1 MQKGCE
7 KKFVEKRK
15 ILANYE
21 RNYLVIRKINRN
33 FATLFRGSCA
43 LFRFNRLI
51 NKDVGVRKV
60 CEKKIVFRSL
70 GADGEVLL
78 KKK

>member
-60 CEKKIVFRSL
+60 CEKRLFFARLALMEKCC
-70 GADGEVLL
+70 
-78 KKK
+78 